1 MTATEQRP
9 LHPQSNLI
17 AHAGGLLLGSVWDK
31 ETIRPL
37 ESDFVK
43 NSLSRQAGLL
53 RKLPPRNALIAAN
66 SAG

>member
-17 AHAGGLLLGSVWDK
+17 AHAVNLLLGSVWDK

-37 ESDFVK
+37 ESRLCYEIHLVVK
-43 NSLSRQAGLL
+43 
-53 RKLPPRNALIAAN
+53 PVC
-66 SAG
+66 